1 MIGMVLNL
9 LTKRLPKLLTQR
21 PDLLVDHALA
31 YAALA
36 KDELEAVKRQIIKRA
51 VAGAVALAAGLAFV
65 ILSGVALM
73 LWAVSPVLAN
83 PVWVLLAVP
92 GVMLLL
98 TVVATLLA
106 LSKGA
111 PAHASSLAM
120 QLRLDAQAF
129 RSVMETRS

>member
-1 MIGMVLNL
+1 MIGTVLNL

-36 KDELEAVKRQIIKRA
+36 RGELEAVKRQLVKRA
-51 VAGAVALAAGLAFV
+51 VAGAVALASGLAFV

-73 LWAVSPVLAN
+73 LWAVSPVPAN
-83 PVWVLLAVP
+83 PIWVLLAVP
-92 GVMLLL
+92 GVMLVL

-111 PAHASSLAM
+111 PRRASSLAT